1 MMSVIFQ
8 CIFLS
13 LLIEVSDLNSK
24 VACGAESHAQRLTSN
39 MWQV

>member
-1 MMSVIFQ
+1 MSFVFQ

-24 VACGAESHAQRLTSN
+24 VARGAEGQT
-39 MWQV
+39 